1 MKEIAGSFHDGNLYS
16 LAFGESKSGSV
27 SVLCLLGY
35 PKQGG
40 MVMVNDSTDVLCCG
54 ELD

>member
-16 LAFGESKSGSV
+16 LAFGESKSGSA
-27 SVLCLLGY
+27 SVLQLLGY
-35 PKQGG
+35 PKYGG
-40 MVMVNDSTDVLCCG
+40 MVMVDDATDVLCCY